1 MFRLIFWT
9 CAALYAVL
17 TLYGEPAPVMSAAR
31 FVTSAEEATAEPA
44 AAAPQA
50 AAPAPDKAPAPALPP
65 EDDGGIKV
73 TPVSFGS
80 APAPA
85 LRSIDKRDA
94 PAGYTGY
101 TPAQPRQTAAP
112 ATPGGAV
119 YTVTG
124 SRVNLR
130 AGPSTGAEVITA
142 LTRGTRATLV
152 SAPANGWVELQVQAT
167 GLRGFMAERFLAPE
181 G

>member
-73 TPVSFGS
+73 TPVS
-80 APAPA
+80 AP
-85 LRSIDKRDA
+85 S
-94 PAGYTGY
+94 TNV
-101 TPAQPRQTAAP
+101 TPPP
-112 ATPGGAV
+112 ATPA
-119 YTVTG
+119 TRPP
-124 SRVNLR
+124 SPARPPPPR
-130 AGPSTGAEVITA
+130 HPAARSIPSPAAG
-142 LTRGTRATLV
+142 
-152 SAPANGWVELQVQAT
+152 
-167 GLRGFMAERFLAPE
+167 
-181 G
+181 

>member
-44 AAAPQA
+44 PA
-50 AAPAPDKAPAPALPP
+50 AAPAKARAPAPALPP
-65 EDDGGIKV
+65 EDAGGIKV

-80 APAPA
+80 GSAPA
-85 LRSIDKRDA
+85 LRTIDKRDA
-94 PAGYTGY
+94 PAGYT
-101 TPAQPRQTAAP
+101 PAEPRQTAAP
-112 ATPGGAV
+112 ATPGGTV

-152 SAPANGWVELQVQAT
+152 SAPTDGWVELQVQAT